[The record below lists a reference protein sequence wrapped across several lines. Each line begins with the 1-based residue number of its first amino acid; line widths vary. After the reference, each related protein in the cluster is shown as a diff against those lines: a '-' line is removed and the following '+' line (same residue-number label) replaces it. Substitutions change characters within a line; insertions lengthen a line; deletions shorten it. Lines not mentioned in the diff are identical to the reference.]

1 MFLHIT
7 LAAEILAVMISLFG
21 IYGKKCRPDKKTAAV
36 VLGLLFLMEIINLCH
51 LEGGYSFLALIVL
64 WIYCTAEF
72 QSTIM
77 ETLVSLLLCM
87 VIVTAIQFLGVF
99 FVNISAA
106 YVFTGLTLED
116 EYLRNAVVNSVL
128 LVVCGLLSFTNG
140 LHRVK
145 ESLCRNRKFVMA
157 SLAFMCL
164 VMIMLLWWQKRYR
177 QIQMQ
182 YFVLAIPVILLLLYA
197 IVKWDAAQREAK
209 RMRERVDEIE
219 GNKENYENLLTEVRL
234 RQHTFKN
241 HMEAISSL
249 HYIQESDEKRSQM
262 EEDYCRQLLQENK
275 YNDLLRIQNEIL
287 AGYLCGKFQEMEDA
301 GIEVTYQITSEVS
314 RCRTPVYH
322 VIEMLGIL
330 FDNAVEAVMN
340 MAEKKIFF
348 AVCETDDSYAF
359 SVRNPFPYVPYDEL
373 EEWFRFEKS
382 GKGGGRGLGLYH
394 LKCLCR
400 EWHCDIGCRNLEI
413 NGENWISFS
422 LRMEKKR
429 QFS

>member
-1 MFLHIT
+1 MFLLIA

-21 IYGKKCRPDKKTAAV
+21 IYGEKCRPDKKTVAV
-36 VLGLLFLMEIINLCH
+36 FVSLLFLMEMINLYH
-51 LEGGYSFLALIVL
+51 LEGVYTFLALIVL
-64 WIYCTAEF
+64 LIYCTAEF
-72 QSTIM
+72 KSTIM
-77 ETLVSLLLCM
+77 ETLISVILCM

-99 FVNISAA
+99 FVNVFAA

-116 EYLRNAVVNSVL
+116 EYLRTAVVNSVL
-128 LVVCGLLSFTNG
+128 LAVCGLLSFTNG

-145 ESLCRNRKFVMA
+145 ESLCRNRKFVMV
-157 SLAFMCL
+157 SLGFMCL
-164 VMIMLLWWQKRYR
+164 VMIMLLGWQKWYR

-234 RQHTFKN
+234 RQHSFKN
-241 HMEAISSL
+241 HLEAISAI
-249 HYIQESDEKRSQM
+249 HYMQESDEKRLQM
-262 EEDYCRQLLQENK
+262 EEDYCRQLLKENK
-275 YNDLLRIQNEIL
+275 YNDLLRIKQEVL

-301 GIEVTYQITSEVS
+301 GIEIDYQIASEVG
-314 RCRTPVYH
+314 RCRIPVYH

-330 FDNAVEAVMN
+330 FDNAMEAVMDR
-340 MAEKKIFF
+340 AEKRIFF
-348 AVCETDDSYAF
+348 AVCETEDSYAF

-373 EEWFRFEKS
+373 EKWFRYEKS
-382 GKGGGRGLGLYH
+382 GKGDGRGLGLYH

-400 EWHCDIGCRNLEI
+400 KWHCDIGCQNMEI

-422 LRMEKKR
+422 FCMGEKPV
-429 QFS
+429 Q